1 MGERGGADAGRSS
14 SKVARLIEAY
24 GLNRETGAEL
34 ERLWTADDGRRES
47 LRRLAERFNKQLL
60 QSAVVDAGRPVIDG
74 EVSNLYRLLTD
85 DEVSSGTRLEARRRL
100 EQQDVAVEQ
109 LLDDF
114 VSYQA
119 IRYYLVECRDAEYDQ
134 PTDDPVETTHEQ
146 VTRLQSRLRSV
157 AEGRLDRLRRD
168 DHLVLGEHRVFVDVD
183 VLCADCDT
191 QYSVGDLLRRGGCAC
206 ER

>member
-1 MGERGGADAGRSS
+1 MGETDGDGAGRSS
-14 SKVARLIEAY
+14 SKVARLIDAY
-24 GLNRETGAEL
+24 GLDREVGAEL
-34 ERLWTADDGRRES
+34 EMLWTADDDRRES
-47 LRRLAERFNKQLL
+47 LRSLADRFNKRLL
-60 QSAVVDAGRPVIDG
+60 RSALTDAGRSVIDG

-100 EQQDVAVEQ
+100 EQQGVAVER

-119 IRYYLVECRDAEYDQ
+119 IRYYLTEYRDAEYDQ
-134 PTDDPVETTHEQ
+134 PTNDPVGTTRDQ

-157 AEGRLDRLRRD
+157 AESRLDRLRQG
-168 DHLVLGEHRVFVDVD
+168 DHLTLGEYRLFVDVD
-183 VLCADCDT
+183 VLCEECDT
-191 QYSVGDLLRRGGCAC
+191 QYSIGDLLGRGGCEC

>member
-1 MGERGGADAGRSS
+1 MGETDQNGTGRSL
-14 SKVARLIEAY
+14 SKVDRLIDVY
-24 GLNRETGAEL
+24 GLDREVGAEL
-34 ERLWTADDGRRES
+34 EVFWTADDDRRES
-47 LRRLAERFNKQLL
+47 LRSLADRFNKQLL
-60 QSAVVDAGRPVIDG
+60 RSALADAGRSVIDG

-100 EQQDVAVEQ
+100 EEQGVAVEQ

-119 IRYYLVECRDAEYDQ
+119 IRYYLTEYRDAEYDQ
-134 PTDDPVETTHEQ
+134 PTNDPVETTREQ

-157 AEGRLDRLRRD
+157 AESRLDRLRQGD
-168 DHLVLGEHRVFVDVD
+168 DLTLGEYRVFVDVD
-183 VLCADCDT
+183 VLCEECDT
-191 QYSVGDLLRRGGCAC
+191 QYSIGDLLRRGGCEC